1 LRRHKAI
8 GEQLKR
14 KQFFFEKKNQKTFA
28 RCSPLRGAMG
38 EFGGA
43 RNRQKFFVSFF
54 QNKYFLPS
62 SVRLRANS
70 RRRAPQPLREI
81 RIVILCILIWA
92 SYPSTVRSA
101 AF

>member
-54 QNKYFLPS
+54 QKRNTSFLARSGSGPIP
-62 SVRLRANS
+62 AGG
-70 RRRAPQPLREI
+70 RRNRYAKFALLFF
-81 RIVILCILIWA
+81 V
-92 SYPSTVRSA
+92 S
-101 AF
+101 